1 MPCYARKQVNKAT
14 GSILP
19 VETEEEIYIF
29 DLNKKT
35 YKTRIYGDQ
44 YNKFLED
51 YNMKPYDKIKLEFG
65 TNYIMMTPR
74 ANDGSRKERV
84 KGNLFLLFIAFQKM
98 FFVLIFLI
106 FWH

>member
-65 TNYIMMTPR
+65 TNYIMMTPT

-84 KGNLFLLFIAFQKM
+84 QGNLFLLFIAFQKM
-98 FFVLIFLI
+98 FFVLIF
-106 FWH
+106 WH